1 MRPPYGSRLFFLV
14 FPAGCGCN
22 TAPRGKDLG
31 NTLEKTLRENLT
43 SFSTL
48 NEPKRLIISS
58 VPLNSDTSW
67 VQSSVISSIQARR
80 CANALLLRSN
90 CKSFHKRCQ
99 SQRWRLEETVT
110 HPGGW
115 ALFSLKADFLSSRPQ
130 FSAGAALRTQHLY
143 IHSDKVSYFRQISA
157 WSWSFSSSFPASSS
171 ITGKVRTSCLIPV
184 IDERKQTLLSDKYS
198 LKHFTD
204 GKKLRLCWY
213 LIVSLNIMWMTK

>member
-1 MRPPYGSRLFFLV
+1 M
-14 FPAGCGCN
+14 
-22 TAPRGKDLG
+22 
-31 NTLEKTLRENLT
+31 
-43 SFSTL
+43 
-48 NEPKRLIISS
+48 
-58 VPLNSDTSW
+58 PLNSDTSW

-80 CANALLLRSN
+80 CANALSLRSN
-90 CKSFHKRCQ
+90 CKSFHKGCQ

-110 HPGGW
+110 QSGGW
-115 ALFSLKADFLSSRPQ
+115 ALSSLSKLTFCRLGHSFQQAQLSERNICTY
-130 FSAGAALRTQHLY
+130 R
-143 IHSDKVSYFRQISA
+143 SDKVSYFRQISA

-184 IDERKQTLLSDKYS
+184 IDERKQTRLSDKYS